1 MVTDDNQTYH
11 GDYFDVQKYQIIM
24 FCSRQDS
31 IIGQLHFQKETDK
44 LRKRDQICGYYQRQG
59 VGAGESDEGSQKEQ
73 TFT

>member
-24 FCSRQDS
+24 LCTRQDS
-31 IIGQLHFQKETDK
+31 IIGQLHFQKQTDK
-44 LRKRDQICGYYQRQG
+44 LRKRDQICGYQRQG
-59 VGAGESDEGSQKEQ
+59 VGAGESDEGSQKVQ